1 MVNRRRAQPQ
11 VNLNIRVPPE
21 TLAYLDALVAHYK
34 DSGKDWSRADLV
46 CVLLSRAKAPEGLEP
61 MRKAAFDGLE
71 S

>member
-21 TLAYLDALVAHYK
+21 ALAYLDAMVAHYR
-34 DSGKDWSRADLV
+34 DSGKPWSRADLIV
-46 CVLLSRAKAPEGLEP
+46 TLLSRAKAPDGLEP
-61 MRKAAFDGLE
+61 MRRAAFPEE

>member
-21 TLAYLDALVAHYK
+21 VLGYLDALVAHHR
-34 DSGKDWSRADLV
+34 DSGKTWSRADLV
-46 CVLLSRAKAPEGLEP
+46 CALLSRAKAPDGLEP
-61 MRKAAFDGLE
+61 MRKAAFQEE